1 MRRRVKPGHVEFGR
15 MLTDRQV
22 FVLCAAR
29 ATELLVVA
37 LTLITT
43 ATGKRRGETNDE
55 SGDVRVRG

>member
-1 MRRRVKPGHVEFGR
+1 MWRRVKPGHVEFGR
-15 MLTDRQV
+15 TATDRQV

-43 ATGKRRGETNDE
+43 ASGKRRGEKNDE
-55 SGDVRVRG
+55 SGDGKVRG